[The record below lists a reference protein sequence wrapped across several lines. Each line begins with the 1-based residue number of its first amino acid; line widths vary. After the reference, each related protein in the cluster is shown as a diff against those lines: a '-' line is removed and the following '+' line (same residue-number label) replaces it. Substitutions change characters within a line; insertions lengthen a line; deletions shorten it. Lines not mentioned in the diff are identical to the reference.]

1 MPTNE
6 VEASGGNTTL
16 IVFLALQII
25 GGQVGV
31 PFILFTV
38 FLSPDTVRRHAC
50 FVNFCISWLIYSVSY
65 VLLLYGGQIDT
76 PDPPHSLCLAQT
88 ALTYGAG
95 PMASL
100 ASFIFVLQ
108 IYVAL
113 SAALSEHNV
122 HKPARHPKFTI
133 VAMLAAP
140 YIVFFVIILAVLIYG
155 HAHPTTIV
163 RTHFYCRVSTRA
175 FSVVPPAVSAIFAV
189 LAVTVELLIARR
201 VYSTWHTFR
210 QLNTSNNGINLSLL
224 IRAAL
229 FSICCILGI
238 MLCGALL
245 ANTSNPAPG
254 IVIAFLPMAV
264 FLMFG
269 TQLDMLRAWGLWRDE
284 DRTRT
289 QLSSQILNEPSP
301 HHQPIPLHVKS
312 TAAIKHTS

>member
-1 MPTNE
+1 MHTNE

-31 PFILFTV
+31 PFILFTI
-38 FLSPDTVRRHAC
+38 FLSPETVRRHVC

-65 VLLLYGGQIDT
+65 VLLLYGGQIET
-76 PDPPHSLCLAQT
+76 PVPSHSLCLAQT

-95 PMASL
+95 PMASI

-113 SAALSEHNV
+113 NAALSEQSV
-122 HKPARHPKFTI
+122 PKPPRHPKFTI
-133 VAMLAAP
+133 AAATP
-140 YIVFFVIILAVLIYG
+140 YIVFFVIIIAVLVYG
-155 HAHPTTIV
+155 HTHPTEIV
-163 RTHFYCRVSTRA
+163 RVHFYCHISTRA
-175 FSVVPPAVSAIFAV
+175 FAAVPPAVSAIFAV
-189 LAVTVELLIARR
+189 LAVIVEIVIARR
-201 VYSTWHTFR
+201 VYLTWHAFR
-210 QLNTSNNGINLSLL
+210 QLDASNSGINLSLL

-229 FSICCILGI
+229 FSVCCILGI

-269 TQLDMLRAWGLWRDE
+269 TQPDMLRAWGLWRDE
-284 DRTRT
+284 DQTRT
-289 QLSSQILNEPSP
+289 QLSSQQLSEPSR
-301 HHQPIPLHVKS
+301 HHQSIPLHVK
-312 TAAIKHTS
+312 AAAAS